1 MLIKYDKIILN
12 KMLGNERLVFILG
25 FLERKKQ
32 MIFQLKKD
40 NIRFP
45 NPELADDDGLLAF
58 GGDLSAERLLEAYI
72 NGIFPWYNPEE
83 PILWWC
89 PKERYV
95 IFPDKIHVSKSMKKY
110 LRKHKIEL
118 VLNRDFKD
126 TIHRCRIKREKEG
139 TWIGDDMENAY
150 KALHYKGF
158 AVSVEAYEDGEL
170 AGGLYGVSIGK
181 CFFGESMFSD
191 KENGSKVALILFSK
205 ILQEQNFL
213 FIDCQ
218 FYTEHLESMGGQY
231 ISWEEY
237 KELLRKGI

>member
-1 MLIKYDKIILN
+1 
-12 KMLGNERLVFILG
+12 
-25 FLERKKQ
+25 
-32 MIFQLKKD
+32 MIFELDKD
-40 NIRFP
+40 NIKFP
-45 NPELADDDGLLAF
+45 NPELATDDGLLAY
-58 GGDLSAERLLEAYI
+58 GGDLSVERLLQAYI
-72 NGIFPWYNPEE
+72 NGIFPWYNPQE

-118 VLNRDFKD
+118 ILNRDFGD
-126 TIHRCRIKREKEG
+126 TMHRCRIKREKEG

-150 KALHYKGF
+150 KALHHAGF
-158 AVSVEAYEDGEL
+158 AVSAEAYEDGKL

-181 CFFGESMFSD
+181 RFFGESMFSD
-191 KENGSKVALILFSK
+191 RENGSKTALILFSK
-205 ILQEQNFL
+205 ILQQQNFL

-237 KELLRKGI
+237 KELLKKGV